1 MQRVLTLYKN
11 AYSGLSPATW
21 WLSVVILINRCGTM
35 VLPFMT
41 LYLTESLG
49 RSLSEAGFVMAL
61 WGAGSIFGGIIGGK
75 LTDKIGFYYVQVA
88 TLLCG
93 AVMFSILGQ
102 LKDYN
107 TICVFTFL
115 LSLLNESFRPAN
127 AAAIVHYS
135 KPENRTRSYSLNR
148 LAINLGWSMGGAM
161 GGFIASENYE
171 LLFWIDGFS
180 NLAAAVMLWLILAPS
195 KNTATLQK
203 PVKDETILASSPY
216 KDKPYI
222 AFIVLSTLFACCFFQ
237 IFSMQPVFYK
247 KKLLID
253 ETGIGWLMAMNGLLI
268 AAFEMIVVHKLEGK
282 RNPLQY
288 VVPGIFLTGLS
299 FAIYNMLPQVAGVAL
314 VSMLI
319 ITAGEMLALPF
330 MNTFWISRTNANN
343 RGQYAGLYT
352 VAWSTAQVLG
362 PAGGAII
369 AERWGFDVLWWAV
382 GGVCTVACIGFK
394 LLTDKTA
401 TA

>member
-1 MQRVLTLYKN
+1 MQRILTLYKN

-75 LTDKIGFYYVQVA
+75 LTDKIGFYYVQVS

-127 AAAIVHYS
+127 AAAIAHYS
-135 KPENRTRSYSLNR
+135 KEENRTRSYSLNR
-148 LAINLGWSMGGAM
+148 LAINLGWAMGGAL
-161 GGFIASENYE
+161 GGFIASKNYE
-171 LLFWIDGFS
+171 LLFWIDGCT
-180 NLAAAVMLWLILAPS
+180 NLAAAIMLWLILAPS
-195 KNTATLQK
+195 KNMATKQA
-203 PVKDETILASSPY
+203 PKDDTIITRSAY
-216 KDKPYI
+216 KDKPYL
-222 AFIVLSTLFACCFFQ
+222 AFIILSTLFACCFFQ
-237 IFSMQPVFYK
+237 IFSMQPIFYK
-247 KKLLID
+247 KELLID
-253 ETGIGWLMAMNGLLI
+253 ETGIGWLMALNGVLI
-268 AAFEMIVVHKLEGK
+268 AAFEMVVVHKLERRRKAVG
-282 RNPLQY
+282 Y
-288 VVPGIFLTGLS
+288 IAPGVLLTGLS
-299 FAIYNMLPQVAGVAL
+299 FAIYNVMPQIAGVAL

-369 AERWGFDVLWWAV
+369 AERWGFDVLWWVV
-382 GGVCTVACIGFK
+382 GGVCIIASIGFK
-394 LLTDKTA
+394 ILADKTSA
-401 TA
+401 T